1 MGRGRITVTSQE
13 GERVAR
19 RKLIRCCGLHC
30 PRLYPAEESRIL
42 ALAQLLAVPGICGST
57 YGYIWVCRNITLRGF
72 CFLFFVNPITEE
84 KPFPSLPI
92 LHRSTLSLFSY
103 IHSLQLEAPPPLS
116 NQRLPTVWIWL
127 PPVCASTLVPS
138 RNKVIFLISE
148 SQHVLVPIS
157 QRISSLWLSI
167 AKPLPTQVGLV
178 RILASQPVL
187 LWGYSA
193 VYSFMKLGRNTV
205 ERVSHNKDICKPS

>member
-1 MGRGRITVTSQE
+1 M
-13 GERVAR
+13 RVAKGMDGEGTHHCDQLGR
-19 RKLIRCCGLHC
+19 REGSKKKADHMLLGCGLHC

-42 ALAQLLAVPGICGST
+42 ALAQLLAAPGICGST

-116 NQRLPTVWIWL
+116 N
-127 PPVCASTLVPS
+127 
-138 RNKVIFLISE
+138 
-148 SQHVLVPIS
+148 
-157 QRISSLWLSI
+157 
-167 AKPLPTQVGLV
+167 
-178 RILASQPVL
+178 
-187 LWGYSA
+187 
-193 VYSFMKLGRNTV
+193 
-205 ERVSHNKDICKPS
+205 